1 MLDLNY
7 VDFIRDIGRHFSV
20 NRMLAAECFKQRLET
35 GLSFLEF
42 NYMMMQ
48 GYDFLELYRRYN
60 CKMQFGGDDQW
71 SNILAGV
78 DLVRR
83 MEQQQV
89 YGMTFALL
97 TTSEGKKMG
106 KTQKGA
112 LWLDADK
119 TSPYEFYQYWRNVE
133 DADVRTCLSMLT
145 FLPMEEVEELSSLKD
160 AEINRA
166 KEILAYEVTKLVHG
180 EEEAKKAQDAA
191 RALFAGKGSM
201 DDVPKTVM
209 PAEKFEGEGVGI
221 VTLIAEVKLVPS
233 KGEGFRTIEQGGLSI
248 NGQRVTDKNLMVT
261 KDMFEDGKLLLK
273 RGKKTFHLIELE

>member
-1 MLDLNY
+1 
-7 VDFIRDIGRHFSV
+7 
-20 NRMLAAECFKQRLET
+20 
-35 GLSFLEF
+35 
-42 NYMMMQ
+42 
-48 GYDFLELYRRYN
+48 
-60 CKMQFGGDDQW
+60 
-71 SNILAGV
+71 
-78 DLVRR
+78 
-83 MEQQQV
+83 
-89 YGMTFALL
+89 MTFALL